1 MEAPHVAGSLIV
13 LVGPPGAGKSTYARR
28 HFPTGRLCLDDYR
41 QMATDD
47 AADQSATPTAAQIQN
62 LLLEARLAR
71 GLTTV
76 VDSTNVLPHVRA
88 GLLARARYY
97 QRPAVAVLFQLPL
110 AICQAR
116 NTARARQV
124 PQDVVRELHQM
135 NPTAEQLTAEGF
147 TSVRTIGPCA
157 PAAHFPNHSKG
168 VP

>member
-1 MEAPHVAGSLIV
+1 METPHLSGSLIV

-41 QMATDD
+41 QMATDN

-88 GLLARARYY
+88 GLLAHARYY
-97 QRPAVAVLFQLPL
+97 QRPAVAILFELPL

-116 NTARARQV
+116 NAARTRQV
-124 PQDVVRELHQM
+124 PQDVVRELHQTT
-135 NPTAEQLTAEGF
+135 PTAEQLAIEGF
-147 TSVRTIGPCA
+147 TDIRTVDLA
-157 PAAHFPNHSKG
+157 QTPAHLGGRTA
-168 VP
+168 

>member
-1 MEAPHVAGSLIV
+1 MEGPHLSGSLIV

-88 GLLARARYY
+88 GLLARTRYY
-97 QRPAVAVLFQLPL
+97 QRPAVAVLFELPL

-116 NTARARQV
+116 NTARTRHV

-135 NPTAEQLTAEGF
+135 TPTAEQLAIEGF
-147 TSVRTIGPCA
+147 TDIRTIDLA
-157 PAAHFPNHSKG
+157 QTPAHLGGRTA
-168 VP
+168 

>member
-1 MEAPHVAGSLIV
+1 MEAPYAPGSLIV

-28 HFPTGRLCLDDYR
+28 HFPTGRLCLDNFR
-41 QMATDD
+41 EMATDD

-97 QRPAVAVLFQLPL
+97 QRPAVAILFELPL

-116 NTARARQV
+116 NTTRTRQV
-124 PQDVVRELHQM
+124 PQNVVHELHQM
-135 NPTAEQLTAEGF
+135 TPTAQQLTAEGF
-147 TSVRTIGPCA
+147 TAIRTVGPHA
-157 PAAHFPNHSKG
+157 PARL
-168 VP
+168 

>member
-1 MEAPHVAGSLIV
+1 MEAPYVSGSLIV

-41 QMATDD
+41 EMATDD

-88 GLLARARYY
+88 GLLARTRYY
-97 QRPAVAVLFQLPL
+97 QRPAVAVLFTMPL
-110 AICQAR
+110 AICLAR
-116 NTARARQV
+116 NNARARHV
-124 PQDVVRELHQM
+124 PQHVVRELHQM
-135 NPTAEQLTAEGF
+135 TPTTEQLTAEGF
-147 TSVRTIGPCA
+147 TNIRTVHPTCDRSTT
-157 PAAHFPNHSKG
+157 P
-168 VP
+168 

>member
-1 MEAPHVAGSLIV
+1 MEAPHLSGSLIV

-76 VDSTNVLPHVRA
+76 VDSANVLPHVRA

-97 QRPAVAVLFQLPL
+97 QRPAVAILFNLPL

-124 PQDVVRELHQM
+124 PKDVVRELHQM
-135 NPTAEQLTAEGF
+135 TPTAEQLAIEGF
-147 TSVRTIGPCA
+147 TSIRTVGFHA
-157 PAAHFPNHSKG
+157 PARL
-168 VP
+168 

>member
-1 MEAPHVAGSLIV
+1 MEAPYAPGSLIV
-13 LVGPPGAGKSTYARR
+13 LVGSPGAGKSTYARR

-71 GLTTV
+71 GLTIV

-97 QRPAVAVLFQLPL
+97 QRPAVAILFELPL
-110 AICQAR
+110 AICLAR
-116 NTARARQV
+116 NTVRARQV

-135 NPTAEQLTAEGF
+135 TPTAEQLAAEGF
-147 TSVRTIGPCA
+147 TSIRSVGFHASARL
-157 PAAHFPNHSKG
+157 
-168 VP
+168 

>member
-1 MEAPHVAGSLIV
+1 MEAPHVSGSLIA

-41 QMATDD
+41 EMATDD
-47 AADQSATPTAAQIQN
+47 AADQSATPTAAQVQN

-97 QRPAVAVLFQLPL
+97 QRPAVAILFELPL
-110 AICQAR
+110 DICQAR
-116 NTARARQV
+116 NNARTRQV

-135 NPTAEQLTAEGF
+135 TPRAEQLVAEGF
-147 TSVRTIGPCA
+147 TGIRTVGLEQNLV
-157 PAAHFPNHSKG
+157 HL
-168 VP
+168 

>member
-1 MEAPHVAGSLIV
+1 MEAPHLSGSLIA
-13 LVGPPGAGKSTYARR
+13 LVGPPGAGKTTYARR

-97 QRPAVAVLFQLPL
+97 QRPAVAILFDLPL
-110 AICQAR
+110 DICHAR
-116 NTARARQV
+116 NTNRARQV
-124 PQDVVRELHQM
+124 PQHVLRELHQM
-135 NPTAEQLTAEGF
+135 TPTAEQLAAEGF
-147 TSVRTIGPCA
+147 TDIHTVSLVPDPAHLEGRTA
-157 PAAHFPNHSKG
+157 
-168 VP
+168 

>member
-1 MEAPHVAGSLIV
+1 MEAPHVSGNLIV

-28 HFPTGRLCLDDYR
+28 HFPTGRLCLDDFR

-47 AADQSATPTAAQIQN
+47 DADQSATPTAAQIQN
-62 LLLEARLAR
+62 HLLEARLAR
-71 GLTTV
+71 GLTTI

-97 QRPAVAVLFQLPL
+97 ERPAVAVLFTLPL

-116 NTARARQV
+116 NTTRARQV

-135 NPTAEQLTAEGF
+135 TPTAEQLAAEGF
-147 TSVRTIGPCA
+147 TSIRTVTLA
-157 PAAHFPNHSKG
+157 QVPAHR
-168 VP
+168 

>member
-1 MEAPHVAGSLIV
+1 MEAPHVSGSLIV

-28 HFPTGRLCLDDYR
+28 HFPTGCLCLDDYR

-97 QRPAVAVLFQLPL
+97 QRPAVAILFNLPL
-110 AICQAR
+110 AICLAR

-124 PQDVVRELHQM
+124 PKDVVRELHQM
-135 NPTAEQLTAEGF
+135 TPTAEQLAAEGF
-147 TSVRTIGPCA
+147 TSIRTVGFHA
-157 PAAHFPNHSKG
+157 PARL
-168 VP
+168 

>member
-1 MEAPHVAGSLIV
+1 MESPHVSGSLIV

-41 QMATDD
+41 EMATDD

-62 LLLEARLAR
+62 LLLDARLAR

-97 QRPAVAVLFQLPL
+97 QRPAVAILFDLPL
-110 AICQAR
+110 DICQAR
-116 NTARARQV
+116 NTTRARQV
-124 PQDVVRELHQM
+124 PQDVVRELHQIT
-135 NPTAEQLTAEGF
+135 PIAEQLAAEGF
-147 TSVRTIGPCA
+147 TSIHTFGLAQVLV
-157 PAAHFPNHSKG
+157 HL
-168 VP
+168 

>member
-1 MEAPHVAGSLIV
+1 MEGPYSPGSLIV
-13 LVGPPGAGKSTYARR
+13 LIGPPGAGKSTHARR
-28 HFPTGRLCLDDYR
+28 HFPTGRLCLDDFR
-41 QMATDD
+41 EMATDD

-97 QRPAVAVLFQLPL
+97 QRPAVAVLFELPL
-110 AICQAR
+110 ATCLAR

-124 PQDVVRELHQM
+124 PRDVVRELHQM
-135 NPTAEQLTAEGF
+135 TPTAEQLAAEGF
-147 TSVRTIGPCA
+147 IDIHTVSLVPDPAHLGGRTA
-157 PAAHFPNHSKG
+157 
-168 VP
+168 

>member
-1 MEAPHVAGSLIV
+1 MEAPRLSGSLIV
-13 LVGPPGAGKSTYARR
+13 LVGPPGAGKSTYARH

-41 QMATDD
+41 EMATDD

-88 GLLARARYY
+88 GLLARTRYY
-97 QRPAVAVLFQLPL
+97 QRPAMAVLFELPL
-110 AICQAR
+110 DICQAR
-116 NTARARQV
+116 NAARTRQV

-135 NPTAEQLTAEGF
+135 TPTAEQLAAEGF
-147 TSVRTIGPCA
+147 TGIRTVGPA
-157 PAAHFPNHSKG
+157 QVLVH
-168 VP
+168 V

>member
-1 MEAPHVAGSLIV
+1 MEAPHVSGSLIV
-13 LVGPPGAGKSTYARR
+13 FVGPPGAGKSTYARR

-41 QMATDD
+41 EMATDD

-97 QRPAVAVLFQLPL
+97 QRPAVAVLFELPL
-110 AICQAR
+110 TVCQAR
-116 NTARARQV
+116 NTARPRQV

-135 NPTAEQLTAEGF
+135 APTAEQLAAEGF
-147 TSVRTIGPCA
+147 TDIRTVSLVPD
-157 PAAHFPNHSKG
+157 PAHLGGRTA
-168 VP
+168 

>member
-1 MEAPHVAGSLIV
+1 MEAPYIPGSLIA

-97 QRPAVAVLFQLPL
+97 QRPAVAILFELPL
-110 AICQAR
+110 DICQAR
-116 NTARARQV
+116 NTTRARQV
-124 PQDVVRELHQM
+124 PQHVLRELHQM
-135 NPTAEQLTAEGF
+135 TPTAEQLAAEGF
-147 TSVRTIGPCA
+147 TSIRTIGLRE
-157 PAAHFPNHSKG
+157 PARH
-168 VP
+168 

>member
-1 MEAPHVAGSLIV
+1 MEASYAPGSLIV
-13 LVGPPGAGKSTYARR
+13 LVGSPGAGKSTYARR

-41 QMATDD
+41 EMATDD

-97 QRPAVAVLFQLPL
+97 RRPAVAVLFELPL

-124 PQDVVRELHQM
+124 PKDVVRELHQM
-135 NPTAEQLTAEGF
+135 TPTAEQLTAEGF
-147 TSVRTIGPCA
+147 TNIRTVHLTCDR
-157 PAAHFPNHSKG
+157 STTS
-168 VP
+168 

>member
-1 MEAPHVAGSLIV
+1 MEAPHISGSLIV

-28 HFPTGRLCLDDYR
+28 HFSTGRLCLDEYR
-41 QMATDD
+41 EMATDD

-88 GLLARARYY
+88 GLLACARYY
-97 QRPAVAVLFQLPL
+97 QHPAVAVLFELPL
-110 AICQAR
+110 TVCQER
-116 NTARARQV
+116 NAARARQV

-135 NPTAEQLTAEGF
+135 TPTAEQLAAEGF
-147 TSVRTIGPCA
+147 TDIRTISLVQT
-157 PAAHFPNHSKG
+157 PAHLGGRTP
-168 VP
+168 

>member
-1 MEAPHVAGSLIV
+1 MEAPYAPGSLVV
-13 LVGPPGAGKSTYARR
+13 LVGSPGSGKTTYARR

-97 QRPAVAVLFQLPL
+97 QRPAVAVLFELPL

-116 NTARARQV
+116 NTTRARQV

-135 NPTAEQLTAEGF
+135 TPTAEQLATEGF
-147 TSVRTIGPCA
+147 TDIRTVNLAQTRA
-157 PAAHFPNHSKG
+157 PLGGRTA
-168 VP
+168 

>member
-1 MEAPHVAGSLIV
+1 MEAPHVSGSLIV

-28 HFPTGRLCLDDYR
+28 RFPTGCLCLDDYR

-97 QRPAVAVLFQLPL
+97 QRPAVAILFNLPL
-110 AICQAR
+110 AICLAR

-124 PQDVVRELHQM
+124 PKDVVRELHQM
-135 NPTAEQLTAEGF
+135 TPTAEQLAAEGF
-147 TSVRTIGPCA
+147 TSIRTVGFHA
-157 PAAHFPNHSKG
+157 PARL
-168 VP
+168 